1 MAKLTNKQIKIINA
15 LLKLNSSIQD
25 LKKLTSI
32 EYTDFFKV
40 LVNEN
45 IDLYKNLT
53 TAENLD
59 LLDLTLNDIEQ
70 VKAEKSAKA
79 KLKLEKAREVKKN
92 KIVN

>member
-79 KLKLEKAREVKKN
+79 KLKLEKARKVKKN